1 MREEA
6 SRMDGRRSA
15 FRSVLVGLTLAIA
28 LVAVAL
34 SLLTLTAPGAPVR
47 SAAARPATIDLSLL
61 ITGRGAIGGPAES
74 HLYDP
79 QLLVVRRGDR
89 VRLHVT
95 NGSHFRHALEIIG
108 YGVKTGPLTG
118 GPQAAET
125 LTFIADKPGIYEYRC
140 YLPYDPA
147 TATCSPDH
155 DQMIGHL
162 VVLDPGSR

>member
-1 MREEA
+1 
-6 SRMDGRRSA
+6 MDGSRSA
-15 FRSVLVGLTLAIA
+15 LRSALAGIALVIA

-34 SLLTLTAPGAPVR
+34 SLLVLAAPPAPAR
-47 SAAARPATIDLSLL
+47 STPAAGPATIDLSLL
-61 ITGRGAIGGPAES
+61 ISGRGAIGGPAES

-79 QLLVVRRGDR
+79 QLLVARRGDT
-89 VRLHVT
+89 VRLRVT
-95 NGSHFRHALEIIG
+95 NGSHFRHGIEIVG

-125 LTFIADKPGIYEYRC
+125 LTFIADKGGIYEYRC

-162 VVLDPGSR
+162 VVIDPGTR

>member
-1 MREEA
+1 
-6 SRMDGRRSA
+6 MDGRRSA
-15 FRSVLVGLTLAIA
+15 FRSALVGLTLAIA

-34 SLLTLTAPGAPVR
+34 SLLSLTAPTAPARSVR
-47 SAAARPATIDLSLL
+47 SAPATIDLSLL

-79 QLLVVRRGDR
+79 QMLVARRGDR

-95 NGSHFRHALEIIG
+95 NGSHFRHAIEIVG

-155 DQMIGHL
+155 DHMIGHL

>member
-1 MREEA
+1 
-6 SRMDGRRSA
+6 MDGSRSA
-15 FRSVLVGLTLAIA
+15 LRSLLAGLALVVA

-34 SLLTLTAPGAPVR
+34 SLLTLAAPGAPAR
-47 SAAARPATIDLSLL
+47 PSAAEDRATIDLSLL

-79 QLLVVRRGDR
+79 QFLVVRKGDR

-95 NGSHFRHALEIIG
+95 NGSYFRHGIEIVG
-108 YGVKTGPLTG
+108 YGVKTRPLTG

-125 LTFIADKPGIYEYRC
+125 LTFIADKGGIFEYRC

-155 DQMIGHL
+155 DQMAGHL
-162 VVLDPGSR
+162 VVLDPEMR

>member
-1 MREEA
+1 
-6 SRMDGRRSA
+6 MDGSRSA
-15 FRSVLVGLTLAIA
+15 LRSALAGIALVIA

-34 SLLTLTAPGAPVR
+34 SLLALTAPSAPAR
-47 SAAARPATIDLSLL
+47 STSAPDPATIDLSLL
-61 ITGRGAIGGPAES
+61 ISGRGAIGGPAES

-79 QLLVVRRGDR
+79 QLLVARRGDT
-89 VRLHVT
+89 VRLRVT
-95 NGSHFRHALEIIG
+95 NGSHFRHGIEIVG

-125 LTFIADKPGIYEYRC
+125 LTFIADKGGIFEYRC
-140 YLPYDPA
+140 YLPHDPA

-162 VVLDPGSR
+162 VVIDPGTR